1 MRFLCSID
9 YSLRLL
15 RSPRIAGP
23 IHSQWLCSKF
33 RSATTPM
40 ATAIPPNS
48 AVSHSEEALAGKLWI
63 KFNRESLYSVYS
75 PFAVSLAAGN
85 LKIETFRH
93 YIAQDV
99 HFLKAFAQ
107 AYELAAE
114 CADDDDD
121 KVAISSLRKSVME
134 ELKMHDSYVQDWGLD
149 INKEVSV
156 SPATLR
162 YTEFVLATASG
173 KVEGL
178 KAPGML
184 DTPFEK
190 TKVAAYTLGAV
201 TPCMRLYAYLGKAFG
216 ALLDPSEV
224 NQPYKKWIDNYSSDA
239 FQASAKQTEDLLEKL
254 SVSMTGEEL
263 DIIEKLYQQA
273 MKLEVEF
280 FHAQPLAQ
288 PTIVPL
294 LKNHSKDDIVI
305 FSDFDLTCT
314 VVDSSA
320 ILAEIAIVTAPKDD
334 QSRSGQQIHRMLST
348 DLKNS
353 WSLLSKQYTEHYE
366 ECIENILNKDKADK
380 FDYEGLCKALE
391 QLSEF
396 EKKANNRVIESGV
409 LKGLNLDDIKRAGER
424 LILQDGCINVFK
436 KILQTENLNVKLHVL
451 SYCWCGDLIR
461 AAFSGGGVDAV
472 EVHANEFTFEES
484 ISTGEIE
491 RKVESPIDKAQQFKS
506 IVENRN
512 QKKNQLT
519 IYIGDSVGDLL
530 CLLEADIGIV
540 VSSSSSL
547 RRVGSHFGVSFV
559 PLFSGIV
566 QKQQQHN
573 AEGESSSTW
582 KGLSGTLYTVSSWA
596 EIHSFI
602 LGWE

>member
-1 MRFLCSID
+1 MRILLNN
-9 YSLRLL
+9 SLALRAAAPISYLL
-15 RSPRIAGP
+15 FG
-23 IHSQWLCSKF
+23 SKKWS
-33 RSATTPM
+33 SAM
-40 ATAIPPNS
+40 SIPPPSIS
-48 AVSHSEEALAGKLWI
+48 ASEEALAGRLWI
-63 KFNRESLYSVYS
+63 KFNRECLFSMYS

-85 LKIETFRH
+85 LKIETFRQ

-99 HFLKAFAQ
+99 HFLKAFAH

-121 KVAISSLRKSVME
+121 KLAISDLRKSVMD
-134 ELKMHDSYVQDWGLD
+134 ELKMHDSFVQDWDLN
-149 INKEVSV
+149 ISKEVSV
-156 SPATLR
+156 NSATLR
-162 YTEFVLATASG
+162 YTEFLLATASG

-201 TPCMRLYAYLGKAFG
+201 TPCMKLYAFLGKEFG
-216 ALLDPSEV
+216 ALLDSSEV
-224 NQPYKKWIDNYSSDA
+224 NHPYKKWIENYSSDA

-254 SVSMTGEEL
+254 SVCMTGEEL

-280 FHAQPLAQ
+280 FHAQPFAQ

-294 LKNHSKDDIVI
+294 LKNHSKDELMI

-334 QSRSGQQIHRMLST
+334 QGQQINRMLSA
-348 DLKNS
+348 DLKNT

-366 ECIENILNKDKADK
+366 ECIESILNKEKADK
-380 FDYEGLCKALE
+380 FDYEGLCEALE

-396 EKKANNRVIESGV
+396 EKKANDRVIESGV

-424 LILQDGCINVFK
+424 LILQDGCISVFQ
-436 KILQTENLNVKLHVL
+436 KILKTQDVNAKLHVL

-461 AAFSGGGVDAV
+461 AAFSARGVDAV

-506 IVENRN
+506 ILQNR
-512 QKKNQLT
+512 KKDEEKSILT
-519 IYIGDSVGDLL
+519 VYIGDSVGDLL

-540 VSSSSSL
+540 VASSSSL

-566 QKQQQHN
+566 QKQKQ
-573 AEGESSSTW
+573 EETW

-596 EIHSFI
+596 EIHSFA

>member
-1 MRFLCSID
+1 MRILNN
-9 YSLRLL
+9 SLALL
-15 RSPRIAGP
+15 RSPRAAAP
-23 IHSQWLCSKF
+23 IRSLLFGSKKSSVS
-33 RSATTPM
+33 RSAAAFSSAM
-40 ATAIPPNS
+40 SIPPPS
-48 AVSHSEEALAGKLWI
+48 ISTSEEALAGRLWI
-63 KFNRESLYSVYS
+63 KFNRECLFSMYS

-85 LKIETFRH
+85 LKIETFRQ

-99 HFLKAFAQ
+99 HFLKAFAH

-121 KVAISSLRKSVME
+121 KLAISDLRKSVMD
-134 ELKMHDSYVQDWGLD
+134 ELKMHDSFVQDWDLD
-149 INKEVSV
+149 ISKEVSV
-156 SPATLR
+156 NSATLR
-162 YTEFVLATASG
+162 YTEFLLATASG

-201 TPCMRLYAYLGKAFG
+201 TPCMKLYAFLGKEFG
-216 ALLDPSEV
+216 ALLDSSEA
-224 NQPYKKWIDNYSSDA
+224 NHPYKKWIENYSSDA

-254 SVSMTGEEL
+254 SVCMTGEEL

-280 FHAQPLAQ
+280 FHAQPFAQ

-294 LKNHSKDDIVI
+294 LKNHSKDELMI

-334 QSRSGQQIHRMLST
+334 QGQQINRMLSA
-348 DLKNS
+348 DLKNT

-366 ECIENILNKDKADK
+366 ECIESILNKEKADK
-380 FDYEGLCKALE
+380 FDYEGLCEALE

-396 EKKANNRVIESGV
+396 EKKANDRVIESGV

-424 LILQDGCINVFK
+424 LILQDGCINVFQ
-436 KILQTENLNVKLHVL
+436 KILKTQDVNAKLHVL

-461 AAFSGGGVDAV
+461 AAFSARGVDAV

-506 IVENRN
+506 ILQNR
-512 QKKNQLT
+512 KKDEEKSILT
-519 IYIGDSVGDLL
+519 VYIGDSVGDLL

-540 VSSSSSL
+540 VASSSSL

-566 QKQQQHN
+566 QKQKQ
-573 AEGESSSTW
+573 EETW

-596 EIHSFI
+596 EIHSFA

>member
-1 MRFLCSID
+1 MRILFSINT
-9 YSLRLL
+9 SLALL
-15 RSPRIAGP
+15 RSPRAPAP
-23 IHSQWLCSKF
+23 IRSLLFGSNKSSSSVS
-33 RSATTPM
+33 RSATM
-40 ATAIPPNS
+40 MSIPPSIS
-48 AVSHSEEALAGKLWI
+48 AVSLCEEALAGRLWI
-63 KFNRESLYSVYS
+63 KFNRECLFSMYS

-85 LKIETFRH
+85 LKIETFRQ

-99 HFLKAFAQ
+99 HFLKAFAH
-107 AYELAAE
+107 AYELAGE

-121 KVAISSLRKSVME
+121 KLAISNLRKSVMD
-134 ELKMHDSYVQDWGLD
+134 ELKMHDSFVQDWDLD

-156 SPATLR
+156 NSATLR
-162 YTEFVLATASG
+162 YTEFLLATASG

-201 TPCMRLYAYLGKAFG
+201 TPCMKLYAFLGKEFG
-216 ALLDPSEV
+216 ALLDSSEM
-224 NQPYKKWIDNYSSDA
+224 NHPYKKWIENYSSEA

-254 SVSMTGEEL
+254 SVCMTGEEL
-263 DIIEKLYQQA
+263 DIIENLYQQA

-294 LKNHSKDDIVI
+294 LKNHSKDELMI

-334 QSRSGQQIHRMLST
+334 QGQQMNRMLSA
-348 DLKNS
+348 DLKNT

-366 ECIENILNKDKADK
+366 ECIESILNKEKADK
-380 FDYEGLCKALE
+380 FDYEGLCEALE

-396 EKKANNRVIESGV
+396 EKKANDRVIESGV

-424 LILQDGCINVFK
+424 LILQDGCISVFQ
-436 KILQTENLNVKLHVL
+436 KILKTQDANAKLHVL

-461 AAFSGGGVDAV
+461 AAFSARGVDAV

-506 IVENRN
+506 ILENR
-512 QKKNQLT
+512 KKEDKGILT
-519 IYIGDSVGDLL
+519 VYIGDSVGDLL

-540 VSSSSSL
+540 VASSSSL

-566 QKQQQHN
+566 QKQKQ
-573 AEGESSSTW
+573 EETW

-596 EIHSFI
+596 EIHSFA

>member
-1 MRFLCSID
+1 MRILF
-9 YSLRLL
+9 SLSLL
-15 RSPRIAGP
+15 RSPLAPAP
-23 IHSQWLCSKF
+23 IRSLLFGSKKSSSVS
-33 RSATTPM
+33 RSAAAFSSAM
-40 ATAIPPNS
+40 SIPPSIS

-63 KFNRESLYSVYS
+63 RFNRECLFSMYS

-85 LKIETFRH
+85 LKIETFRQ

-99 HFLKAFAQ
+99 HFLKAFAH

-121 KVAISSLRKSVME
+121 KLAISNLRKSVMD
-134 ELKMHDSYVQDWGLD
+134 ELKMHDSFVQDWELD

-156 SPATLR
+156 NSATLR
-162 YTEFVLATASG
+162 YTEFLLATASG

-201 TPCMRLYAYLGKAFG
+201 TPCMKLYAFLGKEFG
-216 ALLDPSEV
+216 ALLDSCEV
-224 NQPYKKWIDNYSSDA
+224 NHPYKKWIENYSSDA

-254 SVSMTGEEL
+254 SVCMTGEEL

-280 FHAQPLAQ
+280 FHAQPVAQ

-294 LKNHSKDDIVI
+294 LKNHSKDELMI

-334 QSRSGQQIHRMLST
+334 QGQQIDRMLSA
-348 DLKNS
+348 DLKNT

-366 ECIENILNKDKADK
+366 ECIESILNKEKADK
-380 FDYEGLCKALE
+380 FDYEGLCEALE

-396 EKKANNRVIESGV
+396 EKKANDRVIESGV

-424 LILQDGCINVFK
+424 LILQDGCINVFQ
-436 KILQTENLNVKLHVL
+436 KILKTQDLNAKLHVL

-461 AAFSGGGVDAV
+461 AAFSARGVDSV

-506 IVENRN
+506 ILQNR
-512 QKKNQLT
+512 KKEEDKEEKSILT
-519 IYIGDSVGDLL
+519 VYIGDSVGDLL

-540 VSSSSSL
+540 VASSSSL

-566 QKQQQHN
+566 QKQKQ
-573 AEGESSSTW
+573 EETW

-596 EIHSFI
+596 EIHSFA
-602 LGWE
+602 LGWD

>member
-1 MRFLCSID
+1 MRILLNN
-9 YSLRLL
+9 SLALL
-15 RSPRIAGP
+15 RSPRAAPP
-23 IHSQWLCSKF
+23 IRSLLFGSKKWS
-33 RSATTPM
+33 SAM
-40 ATAIPPNS
+40 SIPPPSIS
-48 AVSHSEEALAGKLWI
+48 ASEEALAGRLWI
-63 KFNRESLYSVYS
+63 KFNRECLFSMYS

-85 LKIETFRH
+85 LKIETFRQ

-99 HFLKAFAQ
+99 HFLKAFAH

-121 KVAISSLRKSVME
+121 KLAISDLRKSVMD
-134 ELKMHDSYVQDWGLD
+134 ELKMHDSFVQDWDLD
-149 INKEVSV
+149 ISKEVSV
-156 SPATLR
+156 NSATLR
-162 YTEFVLATASG
+162 YTEFLLATASG

-201 TPCMRLYAYLGKAFG
+201 TPCMKLYAFLGKEFG
-216 ALLDPSEV
+216 ALLDSSEV
-224 NQPYKKWIDNYSSDA
+224 NHPYKKWIENYSSDA

-254 SVSMTGEEL
+254 SVCMTGEEL

-280 FHAQPLAQ
+280 FHAQPFAQ

-294 LKNHSKDDIVI
+294 LKNHSKDELMI

-334 QSRSGQQIHRMLST
+334 QGQQINRMLSA
-348 DLKNS
+348 DLKNT

-366 ECIENILNKDKADK
+366 ECIESILNKEKADK
-380 FDYEGLCKALE
+380 FDYEGLCEALE

-396 EKKANNRVIESGV
+396 EKKANDRVIESGV

-424 LILQDGCINVFK
+424 LILQDGCINVFQ
-436 KILQTENLNVKLHVL
+436 KILKTQDVNAKLHVL

-461 AAFSGGGVDAV
+461 AAFSARGVDAV

-506 IVENRN
+506 ILQNR
-512 QKKNQLT
+512 KKDEEKSILT
-519 IYIGDSVGDLL
+519 VYIGDSVGDLL

-540 VSSSSSL
+540 VASSSSL

-566 QKQQQHN
+566 QKQKQ
-573 AEGESSSTW
+573 EETW

-596 EIHSFI
+596 EIHSFA

>member
-1 MRFLCSID
+1 MRFLFSINN
-9 YSLRLL
+9 SLALL
-15 RSPRIAGP
+15 RSPRAAAP
-23 IHSQWLCSKF
+23 ILFGSKKSSLS
-33 RSATTPM
+33 RSAAM
-40 ATAIPPNS
+40 SIPPS
-48 AVSHSEEALAGKLWI
+48 IAVSHSEEGLAGKLWI
-63 KFNRESLYSVYS
+63 KFNRECLFSMYS

-85 LKIETFRH
+85 LKIQTFRQ

-99 HFLKAFAQ
+99 HFLKAFAH

-121 KVAISSLRKSVME
+121 KLAISNLRKSVMD
-134 ELKMHDSYVQDWGLD
+134 ELKMHDSFVQDWDLD
-149 INKEVSV
+149 INSEVSV
-156 SPATLR
+156 HSATLR
-162 YTEFVLATASG
+162 YTDFLLATASG

-201 TPCMRLYAYLGKAFG
+201 TPCMKLYAFLGKEFG
-216 ALLDPSEV
+216 ALLDSSEV
-224 NQPYKKWIDNYSSDA
+224 NHPYKKWIENYSSDA

-254 SVSMTGEEL
+254 SVCMTGEEL

-280 FHAQPLAQ
+280 FHAQPFAQ

-294 LKNHSKDDIVI
+294 LKNHSKAELMI

-334 QSRSGQQIHRMLST
+334 QGQQVNRMLSA
-348 DLKNS
+348 DLKNT

-366 ECIENILNKDKADK
+366 ECIESIMNKEKADK
-380 FDYEGLCKALE
+380 FDYEGLCEALE

-396 EKKANNRVIESGV
+396 EKKANDRVIESGV
-409 LKGLNLDDIKRAGER
+409 LKGLNFDDIKRAGER
-424 LILQDGCINVFK
+424 LILQDGCINVLQ
-436 KILQTENLNVKLHVL
+436 KILKTQDLDAKLHVL

-461 AAFSGGGVDAV
+461 AAFSARGVDAV

-506 IVENRN
+506 ILQSR
-512 QKKNQLT
+512 KKDEDEEEKSVLSV
-519 IYIGDSVGDLL
+519 YIGDSVGDLL

-540 VSSSSSL
+540 VASSSSL

-566 QKQQQHN
+566 QKQK
-573 AEGESSSTW
+573 EEEESAATW

-596 EIHSFI
+596 EIHSFA